1 MRNAEACITEKS
13 SRIGYAEKF
22 KKAVLDR
29 GKKLDFRGI
38 FPSLDTLVITSIFV
52 FASIAYCIRL
62 VAFFVD
68 KWTGIKK
75 ARIV

>member
-1 MRNAEACITEKS
+1 MKK
-13 SRIGYAEKF
+13 IGIFEG
-22 KKAVLDR
+22 V
-29 GKKLDFRGI
+29 